1 MDIRYGIGLNWCLII
16 NTFYMEPNQIKDA
29 DILDILFEGRNKD
42 YGAYD
47 LRKTYNRRIKKA
59 MFITGGVVGL
69 LCIGYFVAGGS
80 KGKVVPLK
88 DDGEVVLAE
97 IAQPDKPLPPPPPP
111 RVPPP
116 PQVAMRQF
124 TTPII
129 VKTEVPPDEK
139 PPVQDELDQVKIG
152 TANVKGTADDG
163 IETPPVS
170 DGIKGVVEAPKKKDE
185 DDDGRFMPVE
195 IEASFPG
202 GASAWLR
209 FLNKNLQYS
218 SDAQDRGIQ
227 GTVLVQ
233 FVVDKDG
240 NVSDVQAI
248 SGPQE
253 GGLKEE
259 AVRVIRK
266 SGKWTPG
273 VQNGRYVKSYKRQPV
288 IFQIATE

>member
-1 MDIRYGIGLNWCLII
+1 
-16 NTFYMEPNQIKDA
+16 MEPNQIKDA

-42 YGAYD
+42 YGAYE
-47 LRKTYNRRIKKA
+47 LRKTYNRRIRKA
-59 MFITGGVVGL
+59 MFVTGGVVGL
-69 LCIGYFVAGGS
+69 MCIGYFVAGRS
-80 KGKVVPLK
+80 TGKSVTPAAIE
-88 DDGEVVLAE
+88 DIELANVKE
-97 IAQPDKPLPPPPPP
+97 PDKPLPLPPPPKA
-111 RVPPP
+111 PPP
-116 PQVAMRQF
+116 VATIRVTTIRIVPDDQV
-124 TTPII
+124 
-129 VKTEVPPDEK
+129 KPDEK
-139 PPVQDELDQVKIG
+139 PPENVQVDDMKIG
-152 TANVKGTADDG
+152 TANVKGAADDG
-163 IETPPVS
+163 IDAPPAT
-170 DGIKGVVEAPKKKDE
+170 GNAAGVVEAPKKKDD

-202 GASAWLR
+202 GSSAWLR

-248 SGPQE
+248 SGPAE

-273 VQNGRYVKSYKRQPV
+273 VQNGRYVKSYKRQPI
-288 IFQIATE
+288 IFQIASE

>member
-1 MDIRYGIGLNWCLII
+1 
-16 NTFYMEPNQIKDA
+16 
-29 DILDILFEGRNKD
+29 
-42 YGAYD
+42 
-47 LRKTYNRRIKKA
+47 
-59 MFITGGVVGL
+59 
-69 LCIGYFVAGGS
+69 
-80 KGKVVPLK
+80 
-88 DDGEVVLAE
+88 
-97 IAQPDKPLPPPPPP
+97 
-111 RVPPP
+111 
-116 PQVAMRQF
+116 MRQF

-129 VKTEVPPDEK
+129 VKTDVPQDEK
-139 PPVQDELDQVKIG
+139 PPAQDELDQVKIG
-152 TANVKGTADDG
+152 TANVKGTADVG
-163 IETPPVS
+163 IDAPPMS
-170 DGIKGVVEAPKKKDE
+170 DGVKGVVEAPKKK

-248 SGPQE
+248 SGPEE

-288 IFQIATE
+288 IFQIGTE

>member
-1 MDIRYGIGLNWCLII
+1 
-16 NTFYMEPNQIKDA
+16 
-29 DILDILFEGRNKD
+29 
-42 YGAYD
+42 
-47 LRKTYNRRIKKA
+47 
-59 MFITGGVVGL
+59 
-69 LCIGYFVAGGS
+69 
-80 KGKVVPLK
+80 
-88 DDGEVVLAE
+88 
-97 IAQPDKPLPPPPPP
+97 
-111 RVPPP
+111 
-116 PQVAMRQF
+116 MRQF

-129 VKTEVPPDEK
+129 VKKDVPPDEK
-139 PPVQDELDQVKIG
+139 PPAQDELDQVKIG
-152 TANVKGTADDG
+152 TANVKGSADVG
-163 IETPPVS
+163 IDAPPVT
-170 DGIKGVVEAPKKKDE
+170 GTATGVVEAPKKKDD

-227 GTVLVQ
+227 GTVVVQ

-248 SGPQE
+248 GGPGE
-253 GGLKEE
+253 GGLREE